1 MNAKSFAALAA
12 CLLGAGCIVPPPYGY
27 MPPSGGAVSAR
38 DTMRLYAERFAE
50 DCPLPDSLSY
60 NHAVQLRAPG
70 EPVAPLTPEIL
81 REWVDGC
88 AVLRFTV
95 DERGHVASLQTVN
108 ASPPG
113 TVAAASDILRI
124 NRFAN
129 TGDAGPGSPM
139 LIRVGMAHSPSGS
152 TVVVLAF
159 R

>member
-1 MNAKSFAALAA
+1 MNAKSSAALAA
-12 CLLGAGCIVPPPYGY
+12 CLLCTGCIVPPPYGY
-27 MPPSGGAVSAR
+27 VPPSAGAVSAR
-38 DTMRLYAERFAE
+38 DTARLYAERFAE
-50 DCPLPDSLSY
+50 DCPLPDSLTY

-88 AVLRFTV
+88 AVLRLTV
-95 DERGHVASLQTVN
+95 DERGHVASLQTVS

-113 TVAAASDILRI
+113 TAAPASDILRL

-129 TGDAGPGSPM
+129 TGDAGPGAPM

-152 TVVVLAF
+152 TVVMLTF